1 MVLDD
6 VAREIV
12 EQLISVGVRYKRNSH
27 DRLSQEELTLI
38 DQAIPQL
45 PQVAGHEQM
54 LSRQLTCRQAQQTVP
69 LPGRMLAVDAEP
81 IAGDTQVPQGREELG
96 MGPVRPTDD
105 IRAELTAL
113 LEADQSRLGQVYRAQ
128 QRGLDASAIADELEV
143 ATSNFVWNNE
153 RVTKA
158 LLDGDLP
165 TAPTVALGTAR
176 KFRTILR
183 SSNLSTAAR
192 SYIETNLQELE
203 RRANDDT
210 ARAVEVQLAQEQTQ
224 VAEAR
229 NEIGIYV
236 YALPHYL
243 RYPFDPSSGRT
254 LMKVGRS
261 DSDVIARFRN
271 QTRTTALPEEPILLR
286 IYRTGGVAAAPVES
300 DFHRLLEA
308 ADHSRSVTRSA
319 GREWFLTSTRF
330 LDEIARVL
338 KLSVEV
344 VNDDSGL
351 DEG

>member
-1 MVLDD
+1 
-6 VAREIV
+6 
-12 EQLISVGVRYKRNSH
+12 
-27 DRLSQEELTLI
+27 
-38 DQAIPQL
+38 
-45 PQVAGHEQM
+45 M
-54 LSRQLTCRQAQQTVP
+54 LSLTRGLGEPSDRRSREDVSRQHTCSYRRDSGTPTRQNV
-69 LPGRMLAVDAEP
+69 AVDADP
-81 IAGDTQVPQGREELG
+81 MAYDSQVPQGREELG
-96 MGPVRPTDD
+96 VSPVRPTDD
-105 IRAELTAL
+105 VRTELAAL

-128 QRGLDASAIADELEV
+128 RRGLDASKIADELEV

-153 RVTKA
+153 RLVKA
-158 LLDGDLP
+158 MLDGDLP
-165 TAPTVALGTAR
+165 TAPTVALRAAR
-176 KFRTILR
+176 KFRGILR
-183 SSNLSTAAR
+183 SSRLSTAAR
-192 SYIETNLQELE
+192 SYLETNLEELE
-203 RRANDDT
+203 RRANDDA
-210 ARAVEVQLAQEQTQ
+210 ARAVEVQLAQEHTQ

-243 RYPFDPSSGRT
+243 RYPFDPISGRT

-286 IYRTGGVAAAPVES
+286 IYRTGGAAATPVES

-308 ADHSRSVTRSA
+308 ADHSRNVARSA